1 MLMYLPPYS
10 NIVWYN
16 DHGYTGY
23 KAVVSKVIFNRKIA
37 SVIKI
42 GNSVKSLIFP
52 QSCREMEQRILFPQ
66 CELASLKL
74 NEGMCA
80 LCY

>member
-10 NIVWYN
+10 CIAWYK
-16 DHGYTGY
+16 DYDSMGY

-42 GNSVKSLIFP
+42 SNSVKSLIFP
-52 QSCREMEQRILFPQ
+52 QSCREMEQKILFPQ
-66 CELASLKL
+66 CKLASLKL
-74 NEGMCA
+74 NEGMFA
-80 LCY
+80 LYY